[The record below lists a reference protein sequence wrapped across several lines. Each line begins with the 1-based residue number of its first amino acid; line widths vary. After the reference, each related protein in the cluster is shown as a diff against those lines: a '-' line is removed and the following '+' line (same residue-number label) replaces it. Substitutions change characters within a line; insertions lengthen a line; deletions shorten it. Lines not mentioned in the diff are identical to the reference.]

1 MNRFRRLS
9 RPFLHLILISFSAM
23 TLYVPVSQ
31 ASIIGT
37 GQVLDQQHSQQLR
50 ENNIKQL
57 TQLLEQD
64 SVKQKLASLGVDNAD
79 IQSRIDSL
87 SNDELTILADNMD
100 QLPAGQGLVSTLA
113 LIFLVLLLTDILGL
127 TDVFPFVKK
136 H

>member
-1 MNRFRRLS
+1 
-9 RPFLHLILISFSAM
+9 M